1 MTWTISIKVRG
12 ITNEYDIEDEEWYT
26 PVTLEIHK
34 KGLPIESVDILVLR
48 DGTIIT
54 EPKEGDR
61 EKKNLHV

>member
-1 MTWTISIKVRG
+1 MTWTLSVRVKG
-12 ITNEYDIEDEEWYT
+12 IVNEYDIENEEWYT

-34 KGLPIESVDILVLR
+34 KGLIIKSVDILVLR

-61 EKKNLHV
+61 EEKNLHV